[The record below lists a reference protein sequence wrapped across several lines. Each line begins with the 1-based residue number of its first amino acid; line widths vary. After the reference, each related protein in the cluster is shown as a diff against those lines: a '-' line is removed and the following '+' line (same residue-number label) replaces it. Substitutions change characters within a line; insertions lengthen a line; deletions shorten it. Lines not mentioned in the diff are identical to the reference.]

1 MAEHS
6 RLSQTRTMDT
16 TPPTPGPA
24 GPPAG
29 QGFFTWLR
37 GLGITRSSDRWFAGV
52 AAGIADRLRIDPIIV
67 RGIFIVLALLGGP
80 GVLLYLIGWLLLP
93 DANGRIH
100 VEEIIRGRA
109 ETGMIVVAVIL
120 TAVVIVPG
128 ILGLVSPGDAYPL
141 FSVWS
146 WGVWG
151 SLGIPGWVTAT
162 AAWLSWIAIL
172 VLGFFW
178 VRSIVLKRGREY
190 GEHASGADDAA
201 SGEAGADPDHAD
213 RAADREY
220 ARTPHDS
227 ADSAASFA
235 ARASES
241 ADRVA
246 RDAADWGRRA
256 GAAADKWGR
265 EVGEQTEAWSARYAE
280 HHDAHRLGA
289 AHTVITLAL
298 ALLAGGLAAL
308 WTTSVHGPLSI
319 ESVAPDALITGLIAA
334 LAVLALSLIVAGT
347 RGRYTG
353 WIGFLSFCGVVA
365 LLITVVL
372 PWGIR
377 FQPFGNLHVT
387 GAETGA
393 VVLAGNTTVDLGD
406 IETRAGGADDLE
418 VWVLAGRSTIELP
431 ASSPVI
437 VHARVLAGRIDESGR
452 NDLDSS
458 RATQIVTSGPFISR
472 EIRSNVTP
480 DNEDAAPV
488 VTVTL
493 LAGNVDVT
501 GGAAGRDA
509 ARADE
514 NERAGVDTP
523 ADTDADR
530 RLEQE
535 ADRLDGQLDVLDW
548 KLAEPGLSPSERRSL
563 EDERTDIAQELEALE
578 LEMNS

>member
-1 MAEHS
+1 MAAH
-6 RLSQTRTMDT
+6 RALSQTRTMNA
-16 TPPTPGPA
+16 TPPPPGPA
-24 GPPAG
+24 GPPPG

-37 GLGITRSSDRWFAGV
+37 GLGITRSSERWFAGV

-93 DANGRIH
+93 DSNGRIH

-128 ILGLVSPGDAYPL
+128 VLGLLSPGDAYPL

-162 AAWLSWIAIL
+162 IAWLSWIAIL

-178 VRSIVLKRGREY
+178 VRSIALKRGREH
-190 GEHASGADDAA
+190 GESSFSTDETNSA
-201 SGEAGADPDHAD
+201 ETEADPDHAN
-213 RAADREY
+213 RPADREY
-220 ARTPHDS
+220 ARAPHDFS
-227 ADSAASFA
+227 ETADSFA

-246 RDAADWGRRA
+246 RDAAEWGRRA
-256 GAAADKWGR
+256 GAAADRWGR

-308 WTTSVHGPLSI
+308 WTTAMHGPLAI
-319 ESVAPDALITGLIAA
+319 ESAAPDSLIIGLIAA

-353 WIGFLSFCGVVA
+353 WVGFLAFCGVVA
-365 LLITVVL
+365 LLVTVVL
-372 PWGIR
+372 PWGTR

-393 VVLAGNTTVDLGD
+393 VVLAGSTTVDLADVESRPGD
-406 IETRAGGADDLE
+406 ADDLE

-431 ASSPVI
+431 ASAPVI
-437 VHARVLAGRIDESGR
+437 VNARVLAGRIDESGR
-452 NDLDSS
+452 DDLDRS
-458 RATQIVTSGPFISR
+458 RLTPIMTSGPFISR
-472 EIRSNVTP
+472 EIRSNITP
-480 DNEDAAPV
+480 GNENTARV

-493 LAGNVDVT
+493 LAGNIDIEGGGTGTNDAVT
-501 GGAAGRDA
+501 
-509 ARADE
+509 DE
-514 NERAGVDTP
+514 NERDG
-523 ADTDADR
+523 ADAES
-530 RLEQE
+530 RLEEE
-535 ADRLDGQLDVLDW
+535 ADRLNDDLDVLDW
-548 KLAEPGLSPSERRSL
+548 KLAEPGLSLAERRDL
-563 EDERTDIAQELEALE
+563 EDERFDTAQKLEALE
-578 LEMNS
+578 LEMNR